1 MADRWS
7 DRAWA
12 QRSDTGKARKWL
24 MPLVVAG
31 SMVGS
36 GCAGVVMGSNTS
48 AKGSTPPPTTQ
59 PPSTPPPP
67 TPPTPTPTPTPQGQ
81 LSATP
86 VIASFPSVTMG
97 ASSSQTITL
106 QNPGTANVTISS
118 ASVVGAGFG

>member
-24 MPLVVAG
+24 MALVVAG

-36 GCAGVVMGSNTS
+36 GGAGVVMGSNTS

-67 TPPTPTPTPTPQGQ
+67 TPPPPTPPPPTPTPQGQ

-86 VIASFPSVTMG
+86 LSASFPSVTTG

-106 QNPGTANVTISS
+106 QNSGTA
-118 ASVVGAGFG
+118 